1 MSNEMSTLFAVSKSQ
16 IAEHLD
22 VRFVIFKMV
31 RRYKSGGN

>member
-1 MSNEMSTLFAVSKSQ
+1 MSNEMSTLFAVSKSK

-22 VRFVIFKMV
+22 VRFVIFKVV